1 MGIDFFPQTFYFEI
15 IVDSQEVVK
24 IVKRGPKISSLNFL
38 CYIFSNLEISNF

>member
-24 IVKRGPKISSLNFL
+24 IVKRDPMISSLNFL
-38 CYIFSNLEISNF
+38 Y